1 MKAVCVFCGAAA
13 GFSAVYA
20 NAARSLVRELVRR
33 EITIVYGGGKV
44 GLMGIVAMTAIEEGG
59 RVVGV
64 IPENLFEKEIAYGD
78 VAELHVTGS
87 MSERKA
93 RMAEL
98 SDGFIALPGG
108 LGTLEE
114 FSEVLSWAQ
123 IGLHA
128 KPCGILNVAGFYD
141 GLIAF
146 LDQAVEHGFVRPE
159 SRRLAIVHSEAAAL
173 IDAISAAPQMLY
185 DRWA

>member
-20 NAARSLVRELVRR
+20 NAARRLVRELVRR

-44 GLMGIVAMTAIEEGG
+44 GLMGIVASTAIEEGG

-64 IPENLFEKEIAYGD
+64 IPENLFDKEIAYGD
-78 VAELHVTGS
+78 VAELHVTAS

-123 IGLHA
+123 IGLHT

-146 LDQAVEHGFVRPE
+146 FDQAVEHGFVRPE
-159 SRRLAIVHSEAAAL
+159 SRRLAIVHTEAAAL
-173 IDAISAAPQMLY
+173 IDALLAAPQLVY